1 MKDQP
6 GARAGFTV
14 LGVGAHPDDIE
25 FAMIGTML
33 RLKDAGARIHMWTLG
48 TGSGGT
54 ATVDRDAIVRMRGRE
69 AREAADLAGAV
80 LHPSI
85 VDDFFILYDRP
96 LLQKVSAV
104 IRQIKPD
111 IILTH
116 SLEDY
121 MEDHQ
126 NTARLVVT
134 GAFSRASINL
144 ATDPPQPI
152 WDGET
157 VIYHAM
163 PHGLRDNMRRRV
175 PVEGYVD
182 IAPYMDTKR
191 AMLACHRS
199 QKEWLD
205 KTQGMDAYLDD
216 MAKFARLVGE
226 QSQAFTEAEGWRRHS
241 ALGFG
246 PPAADPLADILGS
259 HYRCDRTYATWL
271 DQTTKAG

>member
-1 MKDQP
+1 MNNQSNDSN
-6 GARAGFTV
+6 ALTV

-33 RLKDAGARIHMWTLG
+33 RLQDAGARLHMWTIG

-54 ATVDRDAIVRMRGRE
+54 ATLDRDSIVRTRRQE
-69 AREAADLAGAV
+69 ACDAAALAGAV
-80 LHPSI
+80 MHPSI
-85 VDDFFILYDRP
+85 TDDFYIFYDRP
-96 LLQKVSAV
+96 LLLKVSAV
-104 IRQIKPD
+104 IREIKPD

-134 GAFSRASINL
+134 GAFSRASINHV
-144 ATDPPQPI
+144 TDPSQPI
-152 WDGET
+152 WDGDT
-157 VIYHAM
+157 AIYHAM

-175 PVEGYVD
+175 PVEAYVD
-182 IAPYMDTKR
+182 ITPYMDKKR

-205 KTQGMDAYLDD
+205 QTQGMDAYLDD
-216 MAKFARLVGE
+216 MARFARLVGK
-226 QSQAFTEAEGWRRHS
+226 QSQVFASAEGWRRHS

-246 PPAADPLADILGS
+246 PQLADPLADALGKN
-259 HYRCDRTYATWL
+259 YRIDPAYTEWL
-271 DQTTKAG
+271 NQ